1 MRLETIDRLSTL
13 PPSQW
18 NRLCGT
24 DYPFARHEFLNALE
38 DSDCVCAHHGWIP
51 QHLVAYQKD
60 STGDRDANTLIG
72 AVPLYL
78 KDHSYGEYVFDWAW
92 ADAYARSG
100 LNYYPKLV
108 AAIPFTPATGPRLLT
123 GKDDPD
129 QTIKSALVKGVQTYA
144 EDSRV
149 SSLHWLFTQQSTH
162 QYLAQQGLLTRI
174 GHQFHWHNP
183 GYEDFD
189 QFLNAFCARKRK
201 KIKRERR
208 RVEEAGIH
216 VDMRTGSEL
225 DERHWDAFYAF
236 YLGTIQRHSAIPYL
250 SRRFFHTL
258 GRSMPEYIVMA
269 VAYEG
274 PKLVAMALNLSGQDT
289 LYGRYWGSLR
299 DYHSL
304 HFETCYYAAIEYCI
318 KQQLKRFEAGAQGE
332 HKLSRGFLATTT
344 YSAHW
349 LRHPEFATAIADFL
363 QQEDHGMRDYIKAL
377 DQRTPYRKAQ

>member
-24 DYPFARHEFLNALE
+24 DHPFVRHEFLSTLE
-38 DSDCVCAHHGWIP
+38 DSDCVCAHHGWTP
-51 QHLVAYQKD
+51 QHLVAYQGND
-60 STGDRDANTLIG
+60 IEGGDANTLIG

-92 ADAYARSG
+92 ANAYARSG
-100 LNYYPKLV
+100 LDYYPKLV
-108 AAIPFTPATGPRLLT
+108 AAIPFTPATGPRILVAQGDPRQIIVPTLT
-123 GKDDPD
+123 E
-129 QTIKSALVKGVQTYA
+129 GVQTYVENSPA
-144 EDSRV
+144 
-149 SSLHWLFTQQSTH
+149 SSLHWLFTRQPTN

-183 GYEDFD
+183 GYRDFD
-189 QFLNAFCARKRK
+189 QFLNTFSAHKRK
-201 KIKRERR
+201 KLKRDRR

-216 VDMRTGSEL
+216 VDIRTGLEL
-225 DERHWDAFYAF
+225 DEKHWDTFYAF
-236 YLGTIQRHSAIPYL
+236 YLATIQRHGAIPYL
-250 SRRFFHTL
+250 SRRFFHTI
-258 GRSMPEYIVMA
+258 GRNMPEYIVMA
-269 VAYEG
+269 VAHEG
-274 PKLVAMALNLSGQDT
+274 PKWVAMALNLRGKDT

-304 HFETCYYAAIEYCI
+304 HFETCYYAAMEYCI
-318 KQQLKRFEAGAQGE
+318 KQKLKHFEAGAQGE

-349 LRHPEFATAIADFL
+349 LRHPEFANAIADFL
-363 QQEDHGMRDYIKAL
+363 QQEGQGMRDYIKAL
-377 DQRTPYRKAQ
+377 DQHSPYRKAQ